1 MYIPR
6 HFKPSD
12 DEAQEFLSKVESGHL
27 VTMTEQGLVSTLIP
41 LIFNKNSNAFLG
53 HISIL
58 NDQAKLSTENEAL
71 LISVINETYISPTWY
86 ASKEEHHK
94 VVPTW
99 DYMLVHAYG
108 DLVIHKDPSWIL
120 GQVTELTNRFESNQ
134 PTPWKVSQAPSDYLE
149 GQLKAIVGF
158 ELKLSRIEV
167 SFKMSQ
173 NKTKADLDGVVAGLS
188 QQGKNQIAEEI
199 NSLRP
204 EDKK

>member
-41 LIFNKNSNAFLG
+41 LIFNKNSNVFLG

>member
-41 LIFNKNSNAFLG
+41 LIFDKNANAFLG

-58 NDQAKLSTENEAL
+58 NDQAKPSTENEAL

-99 DYMLVHAYG
+99 DYMLVHGYG

-120 GQVTELTNRFESNQ
+120 GQVTELTNRFEGNQ
-134 PTPWKVSQAPSDYLE
+134 PTPWKVNQAPSDYLE

-188 QQGKNQIAEEI
+188 QQGKNQIAEVI

>member
-41 LIFNKNSNAFLG
+41 LIYDKNSNAFLG

>member
-12 DEAQEFLSKVESGHL
+12 DEAQVFLSKVESGHL
-27 VTMTEQGLVSTLIP
+27 VTVTEQGLVSTLIP